1 MKKII
6 VISALILVATALF
19 AQSVDIETV
28 MEIQAERELANWIEG
43 MLYPIVGDN
52 VAIVDMTLRYPSE
65 KLKVFGSKLD
75 TERSRP
81 GLPVASSSGVMPSEI
96 AGEETYPTIVMKK
109 VVTIYLSKSTTAE
122 MEDFVRQNVSSWVN
136 INPEK
141 GDKLDV
147 KRVLDLKAD
156 EEIAEAGDTIIQTQD
171 YRNYIIMIGALLL
184 FLMLIFLIIF
194 STRMNK
200 LSKSLKEVNIPGLEN
215 ALRPAAA
222 VSQTVARKQDQGS
235 KEPVTVRL
243 LPQEEKK
250 TESLSFKFIQNLSIQ
265 GCGQLLGNESP
276 EAAAFVL
283 SQLSPEFVSN
293 FFDNFKGNTDILLSA
308 MIKGKQ
314 LNRPDIIKLHQK
326 LSKNYDDLM
335 EKESLSYNN
344 QSLIA
349 GLINNLP
356 AKSSENL
363 YGKVHSI
370 DAGFANLMRKDVVLL
385 EDLADLE
392 TLQIE
397 GLIRSLDRNI
407 LISYLSIAPPIIKE
421 KFFNNMTSRN
431 RELFD
436 DELKNLKPL
445 DEENTIVVQNQMLI
459 SVRNLLLRA

>member
-6 VISALILVATALF
+6 VIFALLLMFTALC
-19 AQSVDIETV
+19 AQTTDIETV
-28 MEIQAERELANWIEG
+28 MEIQAERELANWIES

-65 KLKVFGSKLD
+65 GLKVFGSTLD
-75 TERSRP
+75 TERSLP
-81 GLPVASSSGVMPSEI
+81 GLPVARSSGVMPSEI

-109 VVTIYLSKSTTAE
+109 VVTIYLSKNTTDE
-122 MEDFVRQNVSSWVN
+122 MEEFVRQNVTSWVN
-136 INPEK
+136 INPDK

-147 KRVLDLKAD
+147 KRVLNLIAD
-156 EEIAEAGDTIIQTQD
+156 EIDESGNTIIQTQD

-194 STRMNK
+194 SARMNK
-200 LSKSLKEVNIPGLEN
+200 LSKSLKEVNIPGLEG
-215 ALRPAAA
+215 ALRGPA
-222 VSQTVARKQDQGS
+222 VTQTSASKRESGS

-243 LPQEEKK
+243 LPQEKK
-250 TESLSFKFIQNLSIQ
+250 EEETLSFRFIQNLSTN

-293 FFDNFKGNTDILLSA
+293 FFNKFTGNTDILLTA

-314 LNRPDIIKLHQK
+314 LTRPDIVKLHK
-326 LSKNYDDLM
+326 ELSQNYHNLM

-356 AKSSENL
+356 AKTSEKL
-363 YGKVHSI
+363 YGRVHSI
-370 DAGFANLMRKDVVLL
+370 DASFANLMRKDVILL
-385 EDLADLE
+385 DDLVDLE
-392 TLQIE
+392 TQQIE
-397 GLIRSLDRNI
+397 NLIRFIDRNT
-407 LISYLSIAPPIIKE
+407 LINYLSIAPPLVKE
-421 KFFNNMTSRN
+421 KFLNNMTSRN
-431 RELFD
+431 REIFD
-436 DELKNLKPL
+436 DEMLNIKPL
-445 DEENTIVVQNQMLI
+445 SDEDVIIVQDQMLN
-459 SVRNLLLRA
+459 SVRNLLLMA